1 MIGDF
6 ADDYGS
12 HYHITPDTWLQLP
25 VAEYRIERWDTERR
39 YLIAQVVDTAAGAA
53 ARWARIDWVELP
65 GMAPYTWA
73 YCYSTWDAPSAAAAE
88 SVSVAHPETP
98 KTGCNG
104 FPYSRMQPATSPQDN

>member
-73 YCYSTWDAPSAAAAE
+73 YCYSAWDAPSAAAAE
-88 SVSVAHPETP
+88 SVSVAKPETP

-104 FPYSRMQPATSPQDN
+104 YPYSRMQPATPPQDN